1 MNNGGPGRSPFVPPG
16 GGRPQGPPPG
26 GPFGQGPFAPAGA
39 PQARTVPGYS
49 APPAPA
55 QADLTPVGP
64 PTALLVASGVLA
76 AAGIA
81 IGALFWAQWQSLI
94 GWLLAGPIAIGVV
107 ALFSSKDTMRRTSA
121 VYLRP
126 GWIMGAYVAVMVLV
140 AAGVLVGAFGFAIWV
155 GRR

>member
-1 MNNGGPGRSPFVPPG
+1 MNNGGPGRSPFGPPG
-16 GGRPQGPPPG
+16 GGRPQGPPPA

-55 QADLTPVGP
+55 Q
-64 PTALLVASGVLA
+64 
-76 AAGIA
+76 A

>member
-1 MNNGGPGRSPFVPPG
+1 M
-16 GGRPQGPPPG
+16 
-26 GPFGQGPFAPAGA
+26 
-39 PQARTVPGYS
+39 
-49 APPAPA
+49 
-55 QADLTPVGP
+55 
-64 PTALLVASGVLA
+64 
-76 AAGIA
+76 
-81 IGALFWAQWQSLI
+81 
-94 GWLLAGPIAIGVV
+94 